1 MKLTDL
7 KPCECCAGP
16 VAPFIHEVTVRRI
29 FIKPDAVNRTLGLN
43 QMLGGDALGL
53 AEVFSPDGSVTEEL
67 DSHTALLC
75 SECAMETLAKVMRD
89 ED

>member
-7 KPCECCAGP
+7 KPCECCGAP
-16 VAPFIHEVTVRRI
+16 VAPIVHEVTVTRH

-53 AEVFSPDGSVTEEL
+53 AEIMGPDQTVTEEL
-67 DSHTALLC
+67 DLHTAMLC

-89 ED
+89 D